1 MHQNAIHIWSA
12 AQSISSF
19 NIGINESPL
28 RVMEYSTFGGTDGY
42 SLRLIS
48 PSDSKDF
55 KVELNTFGEISGNAR
70 DISLNRRQRYS
81 PSIEIISKPHFVLKW
96 HNTLRMGQWPMSEYF
111 FIESVIY
118 FNLSISNTNSEV
130 TIYHPCKFLHIIFSI
145 YNFSLSKS

>member
-1 MHQNAIHIWSA
+1 MIRSPINQLIQYRNQWVALEGYGI
-12 AQSISSF
+12 F
-19 NIGINESPL
+19 NLWRHRRIQ
-28 RVMEYSTFGGTDGY
+28 
-42 SLRLIS
+42 LRLIS

-145 YNFSLSKS
+145 YNFALSKS